1 MGAGFAPLAYDDG
14 VSVERSMPGYD
25 PSLWYLAEVD
35 GAAAAGMILSRRVQE
50 DDALYVEESR
60 HWRSTGAAGSPPVQR
75 GDGRVGHPAGG
86 GVRGVVVRG
95 RGRAAG
101 DRRRDGRRSGGLARS
116 AG

>member
-50 DDALYVEESR
+50 DDALYVEES
-60 HWRSTGAAGSPPVQR
+60 
-75 GDGRVGHPAGG
+75 
-86 GVRGVVVRG
+86 
-95 RGRAAG
+95 
-101 DRRRDGRRSGGLARS
+101 
-116 AG
+116 